1 MFDYQRV
8 SMMRVGMMNMWDGL
22 GKVWD
27 NVVKHGTMWQS
38 MTNQHVVPFT
48 MGGLVPNPWSHHRI

>member
-1 MFDYQRV
+1 
-8 SMMRVGMMNMWDGL
+8 MMRVGMMNMWDGL